1 MARLLREGAV
11 AAIEVHTT
19 CYATHEN
26 PERLQLQP
34 SHRSELNQER
44 NLGVVDGEYN
54 DDMLRLMSHDSHVE
68 FSCNRRLEMQR
79 NVRFAVA
86 DTGASGL
93 IRQHLVALLRKFDRR
108 RRRLV
113 VGIGIGRGRGGEP

>member
-11 AAIEVHTT
+11 AAIEVHIT

-26 PERLQLQP
+26 PERRQLQP

-44 NLGVVDGEYN
+44 NLGVVDGECN
-54 DDMLRLMSHDSHVE
+54 DDMLRLMLHNTHVE

-79 NVRFAVA
+79 DVRLAVA

-93 IRQHLVALLRKFDRR
+93 IRQHLVACLREFDGR

-113 VGIGIGRGRGGEP
+113 VGIGVGRGGGGEP